1 MCIGQPDRVKFIGRQ
16 YSYHGNTLGALS
28 AGFNP
33 PRRRAFEP
41 MLSSNFH
48 HVSPCFYSRDMK
60 QNEDESH
67 YVQRLLDEY
76 EDTFNSLG
84 PQTVAAVIVEPVGG
98 ATLGSVSAADG
109 YLPGLKRLC
118 EKHGALLIFDE
129 VMCRMGRIGSLHA
142 WQSLGGVAPD
152 LQTVGKGLGAGYQP
166 ISGILVSPK
175 VHKAIEAAQ
184 DSSPLISGHT
194 YQGHSIGCAAALAVQ
209 QTIVEEN
216 LLKNVQDMG
225 IRLEKLLKATVP
237 HLREVR
243 GHGLFITAE
252 FQSNPSGPL
261 APEVSSRCL
270 QNGAAVYLCSSAVDA
285 ILFAPAF
292 IITSEEVEQ
301 LVNIFVLSVNQVL
314 LERGLKS
321 K

>member
-1 MCIGQPDRVKFIGRQ
+1 
-16 YSYHGNTLGALS
+16 
-28 AGFNP
+28 
-33 PRRRAFEP
+33 
-41 MLSSNFH
+41 
-48 HVSPCFYSRDMK
+48 MK